1 MERNSVICVR
11 VCVFPGVACCCTV
24 GGLAGFGLLFVF
36 PVSHALKEFL
46 IPQEFIHFPK
56 KLKARASFL
65 LQHPQHSAKDRC
77 RLKAFSVKAQTKVLY
92 SFI

>member
-1 MERNSVICVR
+1 MERNSVICVC

-46 IPQEFIHFPK
+46 IPQEYIFQRNLKHVQVFCCSTRSTQPK
-56 KLKARASFL
+56 T
-65 LQHPQHSAKDRC
+65 DEG
-77 RLKAFSVKAQTKVLY
+77 
-92 SFI
+92 